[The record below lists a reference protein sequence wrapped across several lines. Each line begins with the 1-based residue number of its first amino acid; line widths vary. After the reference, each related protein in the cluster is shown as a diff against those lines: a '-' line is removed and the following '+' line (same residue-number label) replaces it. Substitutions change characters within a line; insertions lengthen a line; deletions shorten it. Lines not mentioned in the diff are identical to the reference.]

1 MFRILLFLRR
11 ASELVAQWSVI
22 EEAVVA
28 AVDLSNVSTAL
39 SKTRRIDTK
48 RKTQNKPRHWR
59 NHQYLRSK
67 HVKKKHVKNKYTLT
81 GS

>member
-48 RKTQNKPRHWR
+48 RKTQNKPGH
-59 NHQYLRSK
+59 
-67 HVKKKHVKNKYTLT
+67 
-81 GS
+81 